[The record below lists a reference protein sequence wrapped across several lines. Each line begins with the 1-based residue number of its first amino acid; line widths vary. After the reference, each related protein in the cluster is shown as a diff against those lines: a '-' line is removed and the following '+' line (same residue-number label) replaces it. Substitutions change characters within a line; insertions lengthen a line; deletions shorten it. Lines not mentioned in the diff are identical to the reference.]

1 MPPDLGVKLRKL
13 PETLLQSLGG
23 NLFRFAPFGA
33 FQDVWCTLPLARRPR
48 SRSVRGLSGS
58 F

>member
-23 NLFRFAPFGA
+23 ILCWFAPFRA

-48 SRSVRGLSGS
+48 SRPVRGLSGS